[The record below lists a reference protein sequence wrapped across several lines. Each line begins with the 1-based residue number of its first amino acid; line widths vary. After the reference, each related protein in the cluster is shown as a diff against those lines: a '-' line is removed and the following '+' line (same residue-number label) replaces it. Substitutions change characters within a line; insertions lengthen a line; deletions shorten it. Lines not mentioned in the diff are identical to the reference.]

1 MIDLGQIPLVDNHC
15 HAIVSD
21 QSITDLAQWRSFFTE
36 APGPEIRG
44 EHVATTL
51 FYRRLIH
58 HLADFFGC
66 EPTEESVL
74 ADRRAVPADQ
84 LIRDLFQEAGIE
96 TLVVDRGIPGRDIA
110 MPETEFSALSGCRI
124 APILRLEVL
133 MQELILR
140 YTSLEEVGDALHE
153 RLQDLRG
160 QGYVGLKSI
169 VAYRT
174 GLNIA
179 RWDREDADRSFAAAR
194 ATGLETGDLRL
205 AHKPLLDTLLHL
217 AFEQAAEQEIP
228 VQFHTGYGDPDADM
242 LLANPLQLRPIL
254 EDPAYRAMPVVLL
267 HESYPYTRQAGYL
280 TTVYDRVYMDLS
292 YGIPFI
298 GYGEMVEFT
307 RQAFGVA
314 PTSKLLYASD
324 AIWLPEIFWM
334 SAVDGRRALAQVL
347 GEIVETGEMTAAEA
361 ETTGVAVMRE
371 NALRLYGL

>member
-1 MIDLGQIPLVDNHC
+1 MIDLGQVPLVDNHC

-21 QSITDLAQWRSFFTE
+21 QSITDLGQWRSFFTE
-36 APGPEIRG
+36 GPAMRG
-44 EHVATTL
+44 DDIVTTL

-66 EPTEESVL
+66 EHTEEAVL
-74 ADRRAVPADQ
+74 AARQSIPADQ
-84 LIRDLFQEAGIE
+84 LIRDLFRAAGIE
-96 TLVVDRGIPGRDIA
+96 TLVVDRGIPPRDIA
-110 MPETEFSALSGCRI
+110 MPESEFSALSGCRI

-133 MQELILR
+133 MQDLIPR
-140 YTSLEEVGDALHE
+140 YTSLEEVSAALRE
-153 RLQDLRG
+153 ALQDLRG

-174 GLNIA
+174 GLNIG
-179 RWDREDADRSFAAAR
+179 RWDREDAERGFAEAR
-194 ATGLETGDLRL
+194 ATAAETGNLRI
-205 AHKPLLDTLLHL
+205 AHKPLLDTLLHI

-254 EDPAYRAMPVVLL
+254 EDPAYRSMPVVLL

-334 SAVDGRRALAQVL
+334 SAVDGRRVLTQVL
-347 GEIVETGEMTAAEA
+347 SETIATGEMTVAEA
-361 ETTGVAVMRE
+361 EATGIAVMRE
-371 NALRLYGL
+371 NAIRLYGL